1 MCYTAEA
8 SAYSFI
14 VGITVSSYLYTQPS
28 SDLKIIGGFFFFV
41 TFMQL
46 FDFVFWRTQP
56 PWNAQTKDTNR
67 LFTKIACIA
76 NNIQPLV
83 LAYLIYKYKGSVS
96 GALGPVKGENIVYLY
111 GLVMVLFMMN
121 TWKSLDTTTTVGKDG
136 SLYWSWNHW
145 KYAEHFYI
153 FFLGML
159 LYLSY
164 YNLSAPYNKVLPFI
178 ILSFFIVSYF
188 KYGVEVYGRFWCF
201 FAPFVPVVFLFI
213 K

>member
-28 SDLKIIGGFFFFV
+28 SDLKIIGGIFFLV
-41 TFMQL
+41 SFMQL
-46 FDFVFWRTQP
+46 FDYVFWRTK
-56 PWNAQTKDTNR
+56 NLETNR
-67 LFTKIACIA
+67 LFTKLAVIV

-83 LAYLIYKYKGSVS
+83 LAYLIYKYNGS
-96 GALGPVKGENIVYLY
+96 VKGENLVYLY

-121 TWKSLDTTTTVGKDG
+121 NWKSLSETTVGKDG

-145 KYAEHFYI
+145 EYSGHFYI
-153 FFLGML
+153 FFLAML

-178 ILSFFIVSYF
+178 ILSLFIVSYF

-201 FAPFVPVVFLFI
+201 FAPFIPLVFLII
-213 K
+213 KN

>member
-14 VGITVSSYLYTQPS
+14 VGIAVSSYLYTQQS

-46 FDFVFWRTQP
+46 FDYVFWRTQDG
-56 PWNAQTKDTNR
+56 ASKDTNR

-83 LAYLIYKYKGSVS
+83 LAYLIYKYKGST
-96 GALGPVKGENIVYLY
+96 KGENLVYLY
-111 GLVMVLFMMN
+111 GIVMVLFMMSN
-121 TWKSLDTTTTVGKDG
+121 WKSLDTTTVGKDG

-145 KYAEHFYI
+145 EYSEPFYI
-153 FFLGML
+153 LFLITL

-164 YNLSAPYNKVLPFI
+164 YNLSAPYNNVLPFI
-178 ILSFFIVSYF
+178 ILSLYIVTYF
-188 KYGVEVYGRFWCF
+188 KYGVDIYGRFWCF
-201 FAPFVPVVFLFI
+201 FAPFVPLVFLFVRRSLV

>member
-28 SDLKIIGGFFFFV
+28 SDLKIIGGIFFLV
-41 TFMQL
+41 SFMQL
-46 FDFVFWRTQP
+46 FDYVFWRTQDG
-56 PWNAQTKDTNR
+56 ASKDTNR
-67 LFTKIACIA
+67 LFTKLAIIV

-83 LAYLIYKYKGSVS
+83 LAYLIYKYKGSV
-96 GALGPVKGENIVYLY
+96 KGENIVYLY
-111 GLVMVLFMMN
+111 GLVIVLFMMSN
-121 TWKSLDTTTTVGKDG
+121 WKLLDTTTVGKDG

-145 KYAEHFYI
+145 EYSRYFYM

-164 YNLSAPYNKVLPFI
+164 YNLSAPYNTVLPFI
-178 ILSFFIVSYF
+178 ILSLYIVTYF
-188 KYGVEVYGRFWCF
+188 KYGVEVYGRFWCY
-201 FAPFVPVVFLFI
+201 FAPFVPVVFLFLRGSLV

>member
-28 SDLKIIGGFFFFV
+28 SDLKIIGGIFFLV
-41 TFMQL
+41 SFMQL
-46 FDFVFWRTQP
+46 FDYVFWRTQP
-56 PWNAQTKDTNR
+56 PWRDIASKDTNR
-67 LFTKIACIA
+67 LFTKLAIIV

-83 LAYLIYKYKGSVS
+83 LAYLIYKYKGSV
-96 GALGPVKGENIVYLY
+96 KGENLVYLY
-111 GLVMVLFMMN
+111 GLVMVLFMMSN
-121 TWKSLDTTTTVGKDG
+121 WKLVDDTKVGPDG

-145 KYAEHFYI
+145 EYSGHFYI
-153 FFLGML
+153 FFLITL

-178 ILSFFIVSYF
+178 ILSLYIVTYF
-188 KYGVEVYGRFWCF
+188 KYGIEIYGRMWCY
-201 FAPFVPVVFLFI
+201 FAPFIPIVFLFVR
-213 K
+213 